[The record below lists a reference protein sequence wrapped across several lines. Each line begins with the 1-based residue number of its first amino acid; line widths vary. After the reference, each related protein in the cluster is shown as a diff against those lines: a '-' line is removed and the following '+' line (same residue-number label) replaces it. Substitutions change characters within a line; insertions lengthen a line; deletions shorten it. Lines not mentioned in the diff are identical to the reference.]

1 MGEDYSSLLDRA
13 LKVVPKRDKGGTRF
27 EVPNLV
33 VHRAGNKTLVL
44 NFLEISSRMNRDPKH
59 LLKFMSRELATAGSL
74 EDARAIFQGR
84 FSEVTIRRLID
95 IYVKRYIICPICKG
109 PDTKVVKEGR
119 FHFLIC
125 EACGAKSSI
134 IE

>member
-13 LKVVPKRDKGGTRF
+13 LKAVPKRDREAMRF
-27 EVPNLV
+27 EVPNPI

-44 NFLEISSRMNRDPKH
+44 NFLEISSKMNRDPKH

-74 EDARAIFQGR
+74 EDVRATFQGR
-84 FSEVTIRRLID
+84 FSEITIRRLID

-119 FHFLIC
+119 FHFLVC

-134 IE
+134 VE